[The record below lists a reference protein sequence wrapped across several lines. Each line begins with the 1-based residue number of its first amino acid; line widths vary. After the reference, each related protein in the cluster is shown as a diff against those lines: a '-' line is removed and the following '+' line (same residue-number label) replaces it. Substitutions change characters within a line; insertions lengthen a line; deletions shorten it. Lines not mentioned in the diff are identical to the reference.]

1 VCRPQAQASASDP
14 HLSPTSK
21 AFFDVH
27 CSRASRASPMGR
39 RRRLR
44 VWTTRSRTPG
54 GARRPEA
61 SPPLAELPRQ
71 GHAKGG
77 APRRESPQRR
87 PRGSLASR
95 AGRGPDC
102 RRARRGE
109 RRRAPA
115 HAGPPL
121 SVTTLARRT
130 TKLLTLGRDWRTPE
144 TCERPQV
151 HPPCFFMIIWPCK
164 HSTPL
169 ARKAPPH
176 LDRVARPNRPL
187 SPACLLSAR
196 ML

>member
-1 VCRPQAQASASDP
+1 MCRPQAQASASDP

-71 GHAKGG
+71 GHATGG

-87 PRGSLASR
+87 PRGSLASL

-102 RRARRGE
+102 RCARRGE

-121 SVTTLARRT
+121 SVTTLSAGRPTSRSLFLYDHLAINSTLRT
-130 TKLLTLGRDWRTPE
+130 WKGTSALGQGGPPQSTPE
-144 TCERPQV
+144 
-151 HPPCFFMIIWPCK
+151 PC
-164 HSTPL
+164 
-169 ARKAPPH
+169 
-176 LDRVARPNRPL
+176 
-187 SPACLLSAR
+187 
-196 ML
+196 